1 VPGVDRIGLIK
12 CRGKPRGEVM
22 PEIVAELRAWAA
34 EVARNKDV
42 YPTWKENCRVLNQAA
57 KEIERLREEIKQ
69 LRSGFK

>member
-1 VPGVDRIGLIK
+1 
-12 CRGKPRGEVM
+12 M